1 MENIF
6 EREIM
11 ILGNDFNKL
20 KDKKVLVFG
29 CGGVGGYVIETLA
42 RCGINTLGIV
52 DNDVVKESNINRQII
67 ALHSTIGKNKIDVM
81 EARLKDINPSINVN
95 KYLKFIT
102 KDNINEF
109 DIENYDYVI
118 DCIDTV
124 TSKVSIIKRCK
135 ELNKDILV
143 CLGTGNKLDPTKFE
157 ITDISKTSYCPLA
170 KSMRYILKKENITKV
185 NVLYSKEEP
194 IKNTINEDG
203 RNIPGSIAF
212 CPSVAGILLA
222 RFCILDL
229 IKKSAD

>member
-6 EREIM
+6 EREM
-11 ILGNDFNKL
+11 MVLGKDFDKL

-29 CGGVGGYVIETLA
+29 CGGVGGYTIETLA
-42 RCGINTLGIV
+42 RCGITTIGIC
-52 DNDVVKESNINRQII
+52 DNDTVKASNINRQII
-67 ALHSTIGKNKIDVM
+67 ALHSTIGKYKVDVM
-81 EARLKDINPSINVN
+81 EARLKDINPNIKIN
-95 KYLKFIT
+95 KYITFVT

-109 DIENYDYVI
+109 DINQYDYVI

-124 TSKVSIIKRCK
+124 SAKVALIKKCK
-135 ELNKDILV
+135 ELNIKELV
-143 CLGTGNKLDPTKFE
+143 CLGTGNKLDPSKFE

-170 KSMRYILKKENITKV
+170 KSMRTILKKEGINKV

-194 IKNTINEDG
+194 IKNTISEDG

-222 RFCILDL
+222 RHVILDL